1 VSTEVSAGQVK
12 VALATYFAVVGV
24 LSPYLSLYMDAIGL
38 NASQI
43 ALLLTL
49 PQITRV
55 FAPPLWGWLADRY
68 SRPDLIL
75 KFSSFAMA
83 VSGVALLWSGGS
95 MLAIGSALLAFY
107 LFSAAQMPLV
117 EAYAIG
123 VAKGHAGAYGDMRV
137 WGSVG
142 FVFAVVACGPFLD
155 WAGRSTLPWI
165 VAIISAV
172 LFMSCLS
179 YKPSTEVKS
188 VAKTSSISR
197 VLKNRQVALLITSC
211 MLQVFAHSALYG
223 FLSLFLARQGF
234 NGTAIGVFWAVGVL
248 TEIVW
253 FKVQQKY
260 FNRYSSQAVLI
271 FCTGVAALRFAFLGA
286 LDGSGTAWWTVVVLV
301 VLQASHA
308 FTFAAHHTAIMN
320 KMHDWFSQTQQS
332 SAQSFFVAV
341 VYGIGGA
348 VGTFVAGQLWV
359 TVGPAWAFFGAA
371 LASIVAMLLA
381 ILANRLE
388 GPAHYSR
395 IHTV

>member
-1 VSTEVSAGQVK
+1 VSNEVSAGQVK
-12 VALATYFAVVGV
+12 VALASYFAVVGV
-24 LSPYLSLYMDAIGL
+24 LSPYLGLYMDAIGL
-38 NASQI
+38 NAGQI

-49 PQITRV
+49 PQITRI

-75 KFSSFAMA
+75 KFSALAMVFSA
-83 VSGVALLWSGGS
+83 AALLWSGGS
-95 MLAIGSALLAFY
+95 MIAISIALLAFY

-137 WGSVG
+137 WGSIG

-155 WAGRSTLPWI
+155 WMGRSTLPWI
-165 VAIISAV
+165 VAVISAV
-172 LFMSCLS
+172 LFISCLG
-179 YKPSTEVKS
+179 YKPSTAAK
-188 VAKTSSISR
+188 AATKTSPISH
-197 VLKNRQVALLITSC
+197 VLKNRQVALLFTSC

-234 NGTAIGVFWAVGVL
+234 NSTAIGVFWAVGVL

-253 FKVQQKY
+253 FKVQQTY
-260 FNRYSSQAVLI
+260 FHRYSSQAVLI
-271 FCTGVAALRFAFLGA
+271 FCTAIAALRFAFLGA
-286 LDGSGTAWWTVVVLV
+286 LDGSGTVWWAVVALV

-320 KMHDWFSQTQQS
+320 KMHDWFSQIQQP

-348 VGTFVAGQLWV
+348 IGTFVAGQLWV
-359 TVGPAWAFFGAA
+359 IIGPAWAFFGAA
-371 LASIVAMLLA
+371 LASALAMVLA
-381 ILANRLE
+381 ILANQLK
-388 GPAHYSR
+388 GPTPYSR
-395 IHTV
+395 VHNA